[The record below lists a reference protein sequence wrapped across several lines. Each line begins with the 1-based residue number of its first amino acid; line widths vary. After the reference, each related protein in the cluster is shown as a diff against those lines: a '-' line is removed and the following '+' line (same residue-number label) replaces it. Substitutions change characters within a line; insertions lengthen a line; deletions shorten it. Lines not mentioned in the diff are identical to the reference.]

1 MTTFIP
7 EEYVEPTLDFLRSRF
22 HPELPHIG
30 TVGTAD
36 VDEEV
41 DGDLDDFEEFEEKDV
56 EENADKFSSF
66 RFVPYTA
73 SYEMNLEEQEED
85 LTTKFSFYIR
95 TNDGSWHDLEGE
107 DNPGYQKDDPE
118 GKREDGF
125 WLKKEDLTKSFKK
138 YEVVIET
145 KIATKKH
152 VAKIFVDDKEQDV
165 NDSSHVR
172 IEENENKIKLTL
184 QDKSDPFMIMTG
196 PKEFDIV
203 EQNYKIYFEK
213 SLEVD
218 ENGKKKINV
227 KIVNK
232 SPFTEVSKIVQMEP
246 QDNGFESKDDVITR
260 YKDSVFKHS
269 DQEKELY
276 SRWTPILFNKKNAFW
291 KAMGARYGHLL
302 EFSATEEGINS
313 KNDPYESEKE
323 VEQILNLVYDEK
335 LKESNG
341 KKNGKIIFRNH
352 IAFTEKIPPMAFAG
366 KVSEISKEI
375 GISDT
380 LSQMVAKRIP
390 SFYKFQADS
399 IKAISSASKK
409 DTDTAVLVS
418 SRTGGGKTEAFMF
431 PIIDYCISNIENAGT
446 KAIIFYPTKALAND
460 QTSRIISMLYSIN
473 QNLKESGRVE
483 KITVGLC
490 HGDIP
495 KSEDSEDWQRYWNGV
510 PLKCPKCEIGYLQ
523 AMSHKMVKCQKCSE
537 ELDFVFLFQEPCF
550 GALTDILIT
559 NPDKIQ
565 YDMVWNPDHHGVFG
579 RKIKCCQNCFRGFA
593 GGNRKC
599 WCGHEKFDKK
609 EPLPPKFIVFDEIHQ
624 FKGTFGSNVL
634 YIHERLKT
642 IFKRYAKQNFEKNW
656 SVCSIGSSATIANA
670 NEFCEKFFGLTKDN
684 IEIVPKNEQI
694 RNSYYD
700 KADGNERKHIFV
712 MPYRYRPAA
721 TCAKIAG
728 YLQARRIDGTQ
739 PEPFSQKFTN
749 TGDPLQILGF
759 VNNISDVGNLKNIV
773 ERERKYSIP
782 VEVGGHSTDYNTEGR
797 GTIEREF
804 NNKKTNVIFSTPT
817 LEVGVDFDTVNSV
830 IIYGFPYSFNDYVQR
845 IGRGGRGESSL
856 VVTICHNFKPIDHY
870 YLSDAKKKISEP
882 QKSIEPIPITRDN
895 PEIIKRQMYSAVYDY
910 ISCLDNS
917 PQIWADIKT
926 KMKEEFGN
934 RSDMMYDPD
943 KEYSPINALG
953 LTGNQIQ
960 EYQENLEKF
969 VKKEVTRLDK
979 LVQGMPKS
987 EFLYSHKDS
996 PNKKYKIF
1004 DIRQTEK
1011 QVNVEMIWEVFE

>member
-1 MTTFIP
+1 MLKFEP
-7 EEYVEPTLDFLRSRF
+7 EEYAEPTLEFLRSRF

-36 VDEEV
+36 LDELVD
-41 DGDLDDFEEFEEKDV
+41 DDLDFEEFEEKDV
-56 EENADKFSSF
+56 EENSDKFSSF

-73 SYEMNLEEQEED
+73 SYEMNLEEQD
-85 LTTKFSFYIR
+85 DNLTTRFSFYIR
-95 TNDGSWHDLEGE
+95 TNDGSWHDLEGD
-107 DNPGYQKDDPE
+107 DNPGHQKDDPE
-118 GKREDGF
+118 GKRDKEF
-125 WLKKEDLTKSFKK
+125 WLKKDDLIKSFKK

-145 KIATKKH
+145 DVATKKH
-152 VAKIFVDDKEQDV
+152 IPKIFVDDVEQDV

-172 IEENENKIKLTL
+172 IEEENSKIKLTV
-184 QDKSDPFMIMTG
+184 QDKSNPFMIMTG

-213 SLEVD
+213 SLEID
-218 ENGKKKINV
+218 ENGKKKIFV
-227 KIVNK
+227 KVVNK
-232 SPFTEVSKIVQMEP
+232 SPFTEVSKILQMEP
-246 QDNGFESKDDVITR
+246 EDNGFESKKDVIAR

-276 SRWTPILFNKKNAFW
+276 SRWVPILFNKKNVSW
-291 KAMGARYGHLL
+291 KARGARYGHLL
-302 EFSATEEGINS
+302 EFSVVEEGINA
-313 KNDPYESEKE
+313 KNEPYESEKE
-323 VEQILNLVYDEK
+323 VEQVLNLIHDEQ
-335 LKESNG
+335 LEEING

-352 IAFTEKIPPMAFAG
+352 IEFIEKIPPMAIAG

-375 GISDT
+375 GLSDT
-380 LSQMVAKRIP
+380 LSQMLQKRFP

-399 IKAISSASKK
+399 IKAINSASKS
-409 DTDTAVLVS
+409 DTDSAVLVS
-418 SRTGGGKTEAFMF
+418 SRTGGGKTEAFIT
-431 PIIDYCISNIENAGT
+431 PIIDYCISNIENKGT

-460 QTSRIISMLYSIN
+460 QASRIISMLYLIN
-473 QNLKESGRVE
+473 QELGTEK
-483 KITVGLC
+483 KITVGIC

-495 KSEDSEDWQRYWNGV
+495 KSEDDDEWQKYWNGV
-510 PLKCPKCEIGYLQ
+510 PLKCPKCGDGYLQ
-523 AMSHKMVKCQKCSE
+523 AMSHKIVKCQKCYE

-559 NPDKIQ
+559 NPDKLQ

-579 RKIKCCQNCFRGFA
+579 RKIKCCKKCLRGYA
-593 GGNRKC
+593 SGKLKC
-599 WCGHEKFDKK
+599 YCGHENFYKW
-609 EPLPPKFIVFDEIHQ
+609 EPHPPKFIVFDEIHQ

-642 IFKRYAKQNFEKNW
+642 IFKRYAKQNFEEDW
-656 SVCSIGSSATIANA
+656 AVCSIGSSATIANA
-670 NEFCEKFFGLTKDN
+670 NEFCEKFFGLEKAN
-684 IEIVPKNEQI
+684 IEIVPKNEQV
-694 RNSYYD
+694 RDSYYEN
-700 KADGNERKHIFV
+700 ADGNERKHIFV

-721 TCAKIAG
+721 TCAKIVG
-728 YLQARRIDGTQ
+728 YLQARRIDGIR
-739 PEPFSQKFTN
+739 PEPFSHNFSN

-782 VEVGGHSTDYNTEGR
+782 VEVGGHSTDFNNKDR

-856 VVTICHNFKPIDHY
+856 VVTICHNWKPIDHY

-895 PEIIKRQMYSAVYDY
+895 PEIIKRQMYAAAYDY
-910 ISCLDNS
+910 ISCLEDS
-917 PQIWADIKT
+917 PQLWQDIKT
-926 KMKEEFGN
+926 KMKEEFEN
-934 RSDMMYDPD
+934 RADKIYDPNTGF
-943 KEYSPINALG
+943 SPIKALG
-953 LTGNQIQ
+953 LSGTQIA
-960 EYQENLEKF
+960 EYQDDLKKF
-969 VKKEVTRLDK
+969 VDKEVTRFGS
-979 LVQGMPKS
+979 LVQGMQKN
-987 EFLYSHKDS
+987 EFLNTHRDS
-996 PNKKYKIF
+996 PNQRYKIF

-1011 QVNVEMIWEVFE
+1011 QVSVEMIWEVFE